1 MLLIVE
7 NGSIFTP
14 NIVDTL
20 SKTETEFNVIPFDA
34 INDFTLKIGVFTGF
48 RVPRGL

>member
-14 NIVDTL
+14 NIVNTL
-20 SKTETEFNVIPFDA
+20 SKTETEFNVIPFDT
-34 INDFTLKIGVFTGF
+34 INDFTLKKFNSFIY
-48 RVPRGL
+48 